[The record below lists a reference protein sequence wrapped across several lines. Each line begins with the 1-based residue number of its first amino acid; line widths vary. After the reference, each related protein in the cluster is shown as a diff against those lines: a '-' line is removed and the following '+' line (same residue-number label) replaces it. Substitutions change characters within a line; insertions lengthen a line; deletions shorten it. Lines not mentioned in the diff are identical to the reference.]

1 MTISL
6 IACMDKNRGIGNKGK
21 LLCHLP
27 SDLRY
32 FKHITNNSTCV
43 MGRTTY
49 ESILNQLG
57 KPLPNRT
64 NIVITSDY
72 TYSSPYD
79 NVYIYHS
86 IDDVIHDYD
95 EHGEKLPEVY
105 ICGGQTLYE
114 QFLPYADRLY
124 LTIID
129 HEFEA
134 DTYFPAISDEWR
146 RVNMIEGTR
155 DENNQYDHHFLVYEK
170 K

>member
-6 IACMDKNRGIGNKGK
+6 IACMDKNRSIGNKGK

-32 FKHITNNSTCV
+32 FKHITNNQVCI

-57 KPLPNRT
+57 KPLPDRT
-64 NIVITSDY
+64 NIVISRDY

-86 IDDVIHDYD
+86 IDDVIHDYE
-95 EHGEKLPEVY
+95 EHGEKMPEVY

-124 LTIID
+124 LTIIE

-134 DTYFPAISDEWR
+134 DTYFPAIGDEWR
-146 RVNMIEGTR
+146 CVSMIEGTR